1 MSDISKIQNGES
13 MTLKEQIGLTA
24 KLALPAI
31 LAQLSSIMM
40 QYIDASMVGRLGAD
54 QSASV
59 GLMSSSLWLFWGVCS
74 TITMGFSVQ
83 VAHEIGAK
91 RYDRARSVLR
101 QGISAS
107 LIAGSIIALIGL
119 AIAPFL
125 PYWLG
130 GKEVIAWN
138 ATLYFGVFIIALPVL
153 TMNYLAGGML
163 RCAGNMKV
171 PSILNVMMCVLDVI
185 FNFVLIFPTREITV
199 ASVTVTMPGAGLSVL
214 GAALGTV
221 AAECVTAAVMMWYLC
236 RREKGLTIGLKPF
249 KAFVPV
255 KEVLRKA
262 VKIAL
267 PMTAE
272 HVVFCGAQ
280 IMITIIV
287 APLGVVAI
295 AANAFAVT
303 AESLCYMPGFGIG
316 DAATTLTGQS
326 YGAGRIDLVK
336 RFGYITVV
344 MGMSIMTVMGGIM
357 YVAAPLMMDIM
368 TPVAA
373 ISQLGTE
380 VLRIE
385 AWAEPMYAAAIVAYG
400 AFVGVGDTLLP
411 AIMNFGSIWLVRI
424 PVAAILAPTA
434 GLRGVWI
441 AMCVELTF
449 RGLIFLWRLFS
460 GRWYRNAK
468 KQINNSSASK
478 IEGAV
483 PMEDYE

>member
-1 MSDISKIQNGES
+1 MSDISKIQNGDH
-13 MTLKEQIGLTA
+13 MTLREQVGLTA
-24 KLALPAI
+24 RLALPAI

-74 TITMGFSVQ
+74 MITMGFSVQ

-91 RYDRARSVLR
+91 KYDRARSVLR
-101 QGISAS
+101 QGICAS
-107 LIAGSIIALIGL
+107 LIAGTIIALIGL
-119 AIAPFL
+119 SIAPFL

-130 GKEVIAWN
+130 GDDSITGN
-138 ATLYFGVFIIALPVL
+138 ATLYFSVFVIALPVL

-171 PSILNVMMCVLDVI
+171 PSLLNVMMCILDVI
-185 FNFVLIFPTREITV
+185 FNFVLIFPTRVIDIASFHITV
-199 ASVTVTMPGAGLSVL
+199 PGADLGVL

-221 AAECVTAAVMMWYLC
+221 AAECVTASVMMWYLC
-236 RREKGLTIGLKPF
+236 RREKGMTIGLHPL
-249 KAFVPV
+249 KAFLPV
-255 KEVLRKA
+255 REVIRKA

-344 MGMSIMTVMGGIM
+344 MGMSIMTIMGGVM
-357 YVAAPLMMDIM
+357 YFAAPVMMDIM

-441 AMCVELTF
+441 AMCVELMF
-449 RGLIFLWRLFS
+449 RGSIFLWRLIS
-460 GRWYRNAK
+460 GKWYRNAK
-468 KQINNSSASK
+468 KQISSEAAD
-478 IEGAV
+478 IEAAV
-483 PMEDYE
+483 PEEDYQ

>member
-1 MSDISKIQNGES
+1 
-13 MTLKEQIGLTA
+13 MTLREQVGLTA

-59 GLMSSSLWLFWGVCS
+59 GLVSSSLWLFWGVCS
-74 TITMGFSVQ
+74 MITMGFSVQ

-91 RYDRARSVLR
+91 KYDNARAVLR
-101 QGISAS
+101 QGITSCLVAGV
-107 LIAGSIIALIGL
+107 LIAVIGL

-130 GKEVIAWN
+130 GEEAIAKN
-138 ATLYFGVFIIALPVL
+138 ATLYFGVFVSALPIL
-153 TMNYLAGGML
+153 ILSYLSGGML

-171 PSILNVMMCVLDVI
+171 PSILNVLMCVLDVI
-185 FNFVLIFPTREITV
+185 FNFILIFPTRTISIASLDITV
-199 ASVTVTMPGAGLSVL
+199 PGADLGVL

-221 AAECVTAAVMMWYLC
+221 AAEALVAAFMMWYLC
-236 RREKGLTIGLKPF
+236 RREPGLKIGLLPF
-249 KAFVPV
+249 KAFIPV
-255 KEVLRKA
+255 KDVLRKA
-262 VKIAL
+262 LKIAW

-272 HVVFCGAQ
+272 HAVFCGAQ
-280 IMITIIV
+280 IMITVIV
-287 APLGVVAI
+287 APLGVIAI

-326 YGAGRIDLVK
+326 FGAGRMDLVK
-336 RFGYITVV
+336 RFGYITVA
-344 MGMSIMTVMGGIM
+344 MGMAIMTIMGAVM
-357 YVAAPLMMDIM
+357 YVAAPFMMDIM

-373 ISQLGTE
+373 ISELGTK

-385 AWAEPMYAAAIVAYG
+385 AWAEPMYAAAIVSYG

-411 AIMNFGSIWLVRI
+411 AVMNFGSIWLVRI
-424 PVAAILAPTA
+424 PVAAILAPTL

-441 AMCVELTF
+441 AMCVELSF
-449 RGLIFLWRLFS
+449 RGLIFLWRLFGGS
-460 GRWYRNAK
+460 WYRKAK
-468 KQINNSSASK
+468 LKPSTLAEADLEAASP
-478 IEGAV
+478 E
-483 PMEDYE
+483 EDLE